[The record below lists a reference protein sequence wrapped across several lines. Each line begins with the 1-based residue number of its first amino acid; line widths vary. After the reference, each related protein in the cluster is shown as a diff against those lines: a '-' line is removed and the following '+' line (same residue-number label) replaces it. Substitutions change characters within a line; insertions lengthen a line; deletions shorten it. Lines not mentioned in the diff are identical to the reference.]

1 MKCMSTY
8 TKNVYMYINCIVGVP
23 SFYLFKRKLPIEFLQ
38 ELVNRYVPNLNY
50 YIVPVIVSKIM

>member
-1 MKCMSTY
+1 MPTILRMFIY
-8 TKNVYMYINCIVGVP
+8 LFIVGVP

-50 YIVPVIVSKIM
+50 YIVPVIVSKTM